1 MSKILDRFYLG
12 DRLSAYNQNFIAQN
26 KINVIVNATKD
37 IPNFYDS
44 IPEIKYYRMP
54 IEDNLEVE
62 ELNAFYFYAKSLLPI
77 LYKEYKEGKVI
88 LIHCFA
94 GMQRSAAL
102 ALLFLIYYHK
112 KENNINMSVGDA
124 KFYILSKRPVAF
136 KYGMYMNFEPSVNL
150 IANEIYNNQL

>member
-1 MSKILDRFYLG
+1 MSKILDRLYLG
-12 DRLSAYNQNFIAQN
+12 DRLTAYNQNYILN
-26 KINVIVNATKD
+26 NNINVIVNATKD

-44 IPEIKYYRMP
+44 NPEIKYYRVP
-54 IEDNLEVE
+54 VEDNLASE
-62 ELNAFYFYAKSLLPI
+62 ELNSFYFCAKSLLPI
-77 LYKEYKEGKVI
+77 LFEEYMNGKTI

-102 ALLFLIYYHK
+102 VLLFLIYYHK
-112 KENNINMSVGDA
+112 KVNNINMSVADA

-136 KYGMYMNFEPSVNL
+136 KYGMYVNFEPPVNV

>member
-12 DRLSAYNQNFIAQN
+12 DRLSAYNENFIFQN
-26 KINVIVNATKD
+26 KINVIVNSTKD
-37 IPNFYDS
+37 IPNFHDS

-54 IEDNLEVE
+54 IEDNLKAE

-77 LYKEYKEGKVI
+77 LYKEYKEGKII

-102 ALLFLIYYHK
+102 VLLFLIYYHK
-112 KENNINMSVGDA
+112 KKININMSVADA

-136 KYGMYMNFEPSVNL
+136 RYGMYMNFETPVNL
-150 IANEIYNNQL
+150 IANEIYKNML